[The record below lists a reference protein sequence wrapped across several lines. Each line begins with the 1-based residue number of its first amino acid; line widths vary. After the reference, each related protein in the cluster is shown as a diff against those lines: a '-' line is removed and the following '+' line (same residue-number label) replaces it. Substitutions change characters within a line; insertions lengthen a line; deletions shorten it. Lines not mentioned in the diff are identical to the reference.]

1 MRHNSY
7 LYEVNAR
14 LFLRR
19 MSEKYR
25 RILTLATIPEEEWQ
39 ELSRQG
45 FDLIWLMGVWQR
57 SPGSR
62 QKALLDPA
70 LRRAYDQALPGWT
83 DDDIAGSP
91 YAIYS
96 YSLDPL
102 LGRPGEL
109 AQLKQKLNQYGL
121 GLVLDFVPNHPCLG
135 ISAWL

>member
-1 MRHNSY
+1 MRLGPY

-25 RILTLATIPEEEWQ
+25 RSLTVATIPDEEWQ
-39 ELSRQG
+39 ELRHQG
-45 FDLIWLMGVWQR
+45 FDLVWLMGVWQR

-70 LRRAYDQALPGWT
+70 LRQEYDKALPGWT

-96 YSLDPL
+96 YSLDPFT
-102 LGRPGEL
+102 R
-109 AQLKQKLNQYGL
+109 
-121 GLVLDFVPNHPCLG
+121 
-135 ISAWL
+135 